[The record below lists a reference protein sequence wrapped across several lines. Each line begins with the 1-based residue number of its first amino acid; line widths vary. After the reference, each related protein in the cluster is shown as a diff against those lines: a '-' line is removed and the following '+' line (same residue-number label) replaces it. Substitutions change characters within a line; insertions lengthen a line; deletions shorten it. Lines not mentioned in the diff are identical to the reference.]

1 MGFTRL
7 SSLLLFLCL
16 SSLAWSQTRQKPQF
30 TPGERDIF
38 VDSLWNEYYGEAP
51 SLWTVSRGGVENM
64 LMDEKPVIGFI
75 SNINEIAPRMS
86 EESYLPKTF
95 TIELEVYFHN
105 KGNEGYTIEFNKGR
119 YVFRI
124 SRNGISHRPGFPRID
139 LEELVG
145 WRKIQVTVNGSSLKV
160 YYNGERLVNHPDMGI
175 EPTELSL
182 KVLSHNISTGKYA
195 MIRNIRVAEG
205 GGSLYERFNTTGVLE
220 LNNIHFDNNE
230 ATIRPDAEPVVARIA
245 EMLNRYADL
254 RVQIEGHTD
263 SNGEADFNMKLSQQR
278 AEAVKEAL
286 AKLGVAPE
294 RMETIGYGEEK
305 PLDPE
310 QNARAWAINRRV
322 TLRKL

>member
-1 MGFTRL
+1 MRHTRL
-7 SSLLLFLCL
+7 SYLLLLLFVT
-16 SSLAWSQTRQKPQF
+16 SLAWSQSRQKPQF
-30 TPGERDIF
+30 VPGERDIF

-51 SLWTVSRGGVENM
+51 SQWTLDRGGAENM
-64 LMDEKPVIGFI
+64 LMDEQPVIGFL

-86 EESYLPKTF
+86 AEAYLPKTF

-105 KGNEGYTIEFNKGR
+105 QGNEGYTIEFNKGR

-124 SRNGISHRPGFPRID
+124 SRDGISHRPGFPRIKLD
-139 LEELVG
+139 ELVG
-145 WRKIQVTVNGSSLKV
+145 WRKIQVAVNGSSLKV

-175 EPTELSL
+175 EPTELNL
-182 KVLSHNISTGKYA
+182 HVLSSNTHRDKYA

-205 GGSLYERFNTTGVLE
+205 GGPMYERFNTTGVLE

-230 ATIRPDAEPVVARIA
+230 ATIRPDAEPVIERIA
-245 EMLNRYADL
+245 NMLNRYPDL
-254 RVQIEGHTD
+254 RVKIEGHTD
-263 SNGEADFNMKLSQQR
+263 SNGDADFNQKLSERR
-278 AEAVKEAL
+278 AEAVKDAL
-286 AKLGVAPE
+286 IKFDVSAD
-294 RMETIGYGEEK
+294 RMQTIGYGEEN